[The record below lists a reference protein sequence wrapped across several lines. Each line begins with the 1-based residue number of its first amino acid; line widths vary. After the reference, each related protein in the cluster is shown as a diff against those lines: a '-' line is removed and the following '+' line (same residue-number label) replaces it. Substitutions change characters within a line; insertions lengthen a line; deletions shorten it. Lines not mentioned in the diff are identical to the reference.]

1 MTPAQIATRIRFFT
15 RTSSVT
21 FVDADILHLLNQ
33 RIDEVAQAILKT
45 DEDIFLI
52 PQTDDLVL
60 NQRVYAFPSDILSR
74 IKRVSAKFNGT
85 DWIPLYELDIS
96 GVSTPI
102 VTEANIT
109 DIFNSYQVSNTNP
122 HGARFDIMRKSIKIY
137 SGTISAVTDGLQLWC
152 MTWPAHV
159 TDLSSTTDLSVDPS
173 TSTHSMPRSVHRL
186 LVSGVVIDYKSS
198 REKPIPLSERE
209 LNYERDLEK
218 AIETLKHG
226 NLDREVIGELPPAS
240 SRWNDGADL

>member
-1 MTPAQIATRIRFFT
+1 MTPAQLTTRIHFFT
-15 RTSSVT
+15 RTSSTT
-21 FVDADILHLLNQ
+21 FTDANLMALLNQ

-52 PQTDDLVL
+52 PQTDDLVAD
-60 NQRVYAFPSDILSR
+60 QRVYAFPSDILSR

-96 GVSTPI
+96 EVSTPI

-109 DIFNSYQVSNTNP
+109 TTFNSYQVSESNP
-122 HGARFDIMRKSIKIY
+122 YGARFDIMRKSIKIY

-159 TDLSSTTDLSVDPS
+159 TDLTSTTDLSVDPS
-173 TSTHSMPRSVHRL
+173 TTTHSMPREVHEL
-186 LVSGVVIDYKSS
+186 LARGVSIDYKSS
-198 REKPIPLSERE
+198 REKPIPLTERE
-209 LNYERDLEK
+209 LSYEKDLEK
-218 AIETLKHG
+218 AIETLKHA
-226 NLDREVIGELPPAS
+226 NLDREVMGGLPNS
-240 SRWNDGADL
+240 SSVWNDGADL